1 MPLSRL
7 ALALVLSVLLAGCV
21 SNMDELKVKL
31 GAADPPPVYLPPLAR
46 AAANATSALVEIPLR
61 FTAEGSK
68 DPQNLPLDYAWSF
81 GDATIGQGADVT
93 HSFEKAGEY
102 RVRLTVSNE
111 VGLVDDA
118 TLLVRIQPGDH
129 KPVAVLDATP
139 LHAKM
144 GEKVAFDSARSRDA
158 DNDALSYA
166 WDFGD
171 GSIALTPQASHAYAA
186 PGAFTARLRAS
197 DPSGASDEA
206 TTAILVD
213 GAWRSTGS
221 FGVGDSTAQSR
232 SVPVV
237 DGAKHLAATL
247 SFPAGVTPLPA
258 PNGRRARHGQ
268 RREARRHHHARV
280 RPRRRQARARRR
292 MDDRRRGRDVAR
304 GRGVDARRDR
314 NALSL
319 RPRAF

>member
-1 MPLSRL
+1 
-7 ALALVLSVLLAGCV
+7 
-21 SNMDELKVKL
+21 
-31 GAADPPPVYLPPLAR
+31 
-46 AAANATSALVEIPLR
+46 
-61 FTAEGSK
+61 
-68 DPQNLPLDYAWSF
+68 
-81 GDATIGQGADVT
+81 
-93 HSFEKAGEY
+93 
-102 RVRLTVSNE
+102 
-111 VGLVDDA
+111 
-118 TLLVRIQPGDH
+118 
-129 KPVAVLDATP
+129 
-139 LHAKM
+139 M

-171 GSIALTPQASHAYAA
+171 GSTAFTPQASHAYAA

-247 SFPAGVTPLPA
+247 SFPAGVGNDLTLVVKDA
-258 PNGRRARHGQ
+258 TGR
-268 RREARRHHHARV
+268 EVARV
-280 RPRRRQARARRR
+280 GAPGMANAAKP
-292 MDDRRRGRDVAR
+292 DDTIT
-304 GRGVDARRDR
+304 
-314 NALSL
+314 
-319 RPRAF
+319 RAFDLGADRLAPTGAWTIVVED